1 MNNNYSKTR
10 IITECALLIALGT
23 VLAQIKLFRMPSGG
37 SVTAASMLPFIMVS
51 FRHGTKWGVIAGIA
65 NSLLQIFLG
74 GLYTPPA
81 GTFIALLGSVLLD
94 YAIAYIALGFA
105 QEFSKPFGK
114 EKRFAGVMFGTLMVC
129 LIRFICSFLSGFII
143 WGSIAEDGF
152 GAVTYSLTY
161 NASYLVPE
169 TVITMLLLAIL
180 FKKAPQLFKSID

>member
-1 MNNNYSKTR
+1 MNQYSRTR

-51 FRHGTKWGVIAGIA
+51 LRHGTKWGIIAGIA
-65 NSLLQIFLG
+65 NTLLQIFLG

-81 GTFIALLGSVLLD
+81 GTFVALVGSVLLD
-94 YAIAYIALGFA
+94 YVLAYVALGLA
-105 QEFSKPFGK
+105 QLFSKPLGN
-114 EKRFAGVMFGTLMVC
+114 EKRLKGIMFGTFMVC

-161 NASYLVPE
+161 NASYLIPE
-169 TVITMLLLAIL
+169 TLITMLLLGIL
-180 FKKAPQLFKSID
+180 YKKAPQLFSVAQ